1 MTGRAAGSLREIVGA
16 EVHVPVVTG
25 GTRRYVN
32 LDVAASAPALR
43 MVADGV
49 AACLPWYASV
59 HRGAGFKSRVSTEL
73 YERAR
78 EAIRTFVGARPDDAV
93 VITRNTTDA
102 INLLASALPE
112 RTTVLVFAVEHH
124 ANMLPWRHGT
134 HHGRVRYLPVPSSPD
149 DLVELLD
156 AALREERAGG
166 TAPDGS
172 ERAGAGHILVSTTGA
187 SNVTG
192 EIWPLARI
200 SETAHAHGARFMV
213 DAAQLAPH
221 LPVDMTRDGIDYLA
235 MSGHKLYAPYG
246 AGALVGRHD
255 WLEETEPFLW
265 GGGAVRFV
273 TLDDVMWAPLPD
285 RQEAGSPNVLGAV
298 AMGIACETLAAVGM
312 ESIAAEELALHAH
325 AVGRLSAIPGVR
337 VHLTWGLDQPHIG
350 LVTFAVDGYD
360 HGEVAS
366 ILSAEHAIGVRH
378 GCFCAHPLMLH
389 LLRMDEGAAAT
400 IRAAL
405 QAGEDPA
412 LPGAVR
418 MSFGLGTTEREVD
431 AVADAL
437 TTIAASGP
445 AWTYRVS
452 PLTGEWEPDPDPRA
466 WPDLPLAAGARG
478 AAGAHERRA
487 TAGEA
492 S

>member
-1 MTGRAAGSLREIVGA
+1 
-16 EVHVPVVTG
+16 VTG

-43 MVADGV
+43 AVADGV

-78 EAIRTFVGARPDDAV
+78 EAIRTFVGGRPDDAV

-134 HHGRVRYLPVPSSPD
+134 HHGRVRYLPVPASPD
-149 DLVELLD
+149 DLVALLD
-156 AALREERAGG
+156 AALRDERSGG

-172 ERAGAGHILVSTTGA
+172 ERAGAGPILVSTTGA

-192 EIWPLARI
+192 ETWPLARI

-246 AGALVGRHD
+246 AGALVGRRD

-298 AMGIACETLAAVGM
+298 AMGIACETLAAIGM
-312 ESIAAEELALHAH
+312 ETIAAEELALHAH

-389 LLRMDEGAAAT
+389 LLHVDDGAAAA
-400 IRAAL
+400 IRQAL
-405 QAGEDPA
+405 RAGEDPP

-418 MSFGLGTTEREVD
+418 MSFGLGTTEADVD

-437 TTIAASGP
+437 ASIVRSGP
-445 AWTYRVS
+445 GWTYRVS
-452 PLTGEWEPDPDPRA
+452 PATGEWEPDPDPRA
-466 WPDLPLAAGARG
+466 WPDLPLAAANV
-478 AAGAHERRA
+478 ERRM

>member
-1 MTGRAAGSLREIVGA
+1 MADEPVGSLRAIVGA
-16 EVHVPVVTG
+16 EVEVPVVTG

-43 MVADGV
+43 AVADGV
-49 AACLPWYASV
+49 DAILPWYASV

-73 YERAR
+73 YERSR
-78 EAIRTFVGARPDDAV
+78 EAIRAFVGGRPDDAV

-149 DLVELLD
+149 DLVARLD

-172 ERAGAGHILVSTTGA
+172 PRAGTGPILVSTTGA

-192 EIWPLARI
+192 EIWPLRRI
-200 SETAHAHGARFMV
+200 SETAHAHDARFMV

-221 LPVDMTRDGIDYLA
+221 LPVDMARDEIDYLA
-235 MSGHKLYAPYG
+235 LSGHKLYAPYG

-298 AMGIACETLAAVGM
+298 AMGIACETLSAIGM
-312 ESIAAEELALHAH
+312 DAIAAEELALHAL
-325 AVGRLSAIPGVR
+325 AVGRLEAIPGVR
-337 VHLTWGLDQPHIG
+337 VRLTWGLEQPHIG
-350 LVTFAVDGYD
+350 LVTFTVDGYD
-360 HGEVAS
+360 HGEVAA

-389 LLRMDEGAAAT
+389 LLHMDDSAAAA

-405 QAGEDPA
+405 RAGEEPP

-418 MSFGLGTTEREVD
+418 MSFGLGTTEADVH

-437 TTIAASGP
+437 ASIAADGP
-445 AWTYRVS
+445 RWTYRVS
-452 PLTGEWEPDPDPRA
+452 RTTGEWEPDPDPRP
-466 WPDLPLAAGARG
+466 WPDLPLAAGG
-478 AAGAHERRA
+478 AARRA

>member
-1 MTGRAAGSLREIVGA
+1 MAGTTGDPGRLRALVGA
-16 EVHVPVVTG
+16 DVQVPLVTG
-25 GTRRYVN
+25 DSRRYVN
-32 LDVAASAPALR
+32 LDIAASAPALR
-43 MVADGV
+43 AVADGV
-49 AACLPWYASV
+49 ARILPWYASV

-78 EAIRTFVGARPDDAV
+78 EAIRSFVGARPDDAV

-102 INLLASALPE
+102 INLMASCLPE
-112 RTTVLVFAVEHH
+112 GTTVLVFAVEHH

-134 HHGRVRYLPVPSSPD
+134 RGGRVRYLPVPTSPD
-149 DLVELLD
+149 DLVAILD
-156 AALREERAGG
+156 GALREERAGG
-166 TAPDGS
+166 TAPDGTR
-172 ERAGAGHILVSTTGA
+172 RAGSGHVLVSTTGA

-192 EIWPLARI
+192 EIWPIARI

-221 LPVDMTRDGIDYLA
+221 LPVDMARDGIDYLA

-285 RQEAGSPNVLGAV
+285 RQEAGSPNVIGAV
-298 AMGIACETLAAVGM
+298 AMGIACETLTAIGM
-312 ESIAAEELALHAH
+312 EEVAAEELTLHAL
-325 AVGRLSAIPGVR
+325 AVERLTAIDGVR
-337 VHLTWGLDQPHIG
+337 VHLTWGLEQPHIG
-350 LVTFAVDGYD
+350 LVTFAVDGYE
-360 HGEVAS
+360 HGRVAS
-366 ILSAEHAIGVRH
+366 ILSAEHGIGVRH

-389 LLRMDEGAAAT
+389 LLHLDDRVSET
-400 IRAAL
+400 IRAEL
-405 QAGEDPA
+405 RAGQDPA

-418 MSFGLGTTEREVD
+418 MSFGLGTTAADVE
-431 AVADAL
+431 AVAGAL
-437 TTIAASGP
+437 ASIAADGPRWSYVLSG
-445 AWTYRVS
+445 T
-452 PLTGEWEPDPDPRA
+452 THEWEPDPDPRT
-466 WPDLPLAAGARG
+466 WPDLPLAAGG
-478 AAGAHERRA
+478 PRRY

>member
-1 MTGRAAGSLREIVGA
+1 M
-16 EVHVPVVTG
+16 TG

-43 MVADGV
+43 AVADGV
-49 AACLPWYASV
+49 AAILPWYASV

-78 EAIRTFVGARPDDAV
+78 EAIRAFVGARPDDAV

-102 INLLASALPE
+102 INLMASACRSGRPSSSSRSSTTRTCSRGGTGRATVASATCPSPPP
-112 RTTVLVFAVEHH
+112 RTT
-124 ANMLPWRHGT
+124 
-134 HHGRVRYLPVPSSPD
+134 SSRSSTRRC
-149 DLVELLD
+149 
-156 AALREERAGG
+156 AR
-166 TAPDGS
+166 S
-172 ERAGAGHILVSTTGA
+172 ERAGPRPTESARAGAGPILVSTTGA

-200 SETAHAHGARFMV
+200 SATAHAHGARFMV

-285 RQEAGSPNVLGAV
+285 RQEAGSPNVVGAV
-298 AMGIACETLAAVGM
+298 AMGIACETLAAIGM
-312 ESIAAEELALHAH
+312 EEVAAEELALHAL
-325 AVGRLSAIPGVR
+325 AVGRLAAIEGVR

-350 LVTFAVDGYD
+350 LVTFAVDGFE

-366 ILSAEHAIGVRH
+366 ILSAEHGIGVRH

-389 LLRMDEGAAAT
+389 LLHLDDSAAAT

-405 QAGEDPA
+405 RAGQDPA

-418 MSFGLGTTEREVD
+418 MSFGLGTTEADVD

-437 TTIAASGP
+437 ASIAADGP
-445 AWTYRVS
+445 ALDVRVS
-452 PLTGEWEPDPDPRA
+452 GATGEWEPDPDPRA
-466 WPDLPLAAGARG
+466 WPDLPLVARG
-478 AAGAHERRA
+478 PHRA

>member
-1 MTGRAAGSLREIVGA
+1 MRSALAGSPREIVGA
-16 EVHVPVVTG
+16 DIEVPVVTG

-43 MVADGV
+43 TVADGV
-49 AACLPWYASV
+49 AEVLPWYASV

-78 EAIRTFVGARPDDAV
+78 EAIRAFVGGRPDDAV

-134 HHGRVRYLPVPSSPD
+134 HHGRVRYLPVPASPD
-149 DLVELLD
+149 DLVAQLD

-166 TAPDGS
+166 MAPDGT
-172 ERAGAGHILVSTTGA
+172 ERAGRGPILVSTTGA

-192 EIWPLARI
+192 EIWPLGRI

-221 LPVDMTRDGIDYLA
+221 LPVDMARDGIDYLA

-298 AMGIACETLAAVGM
+298 AMGIACETLAGIGM
-312 ESIAAEELALHAH
+312 ESIAAEELAMHAH

-389 LLRMDEGAAAT
+389 LLHMDDGSAAA
-400 IRAAL
+400 IREAL
-405 QAGEDPA
+405 RAGESPA

-418 MSFGLGTTEREVD
+418 MSFGLATTEADID

-437 TTIAASGP
+437 ASIAADGP
-445 AWTYRVS
+445 GWTYAVS
-452 PLTGEWEPDPDPRA
+452 PATGEWEPDPDPRP
-466 WPDLPLAAGARG
+466 WPALPLAAAPVGP
-478 AAGAHERRA
+478 AGAHLLRA